1 MFNRSDPKQ
10 HVDGSDTQA
19 PAVAETPS
27 MTDAPVPVAEV
38 APNEES
44 PPEAQPPARS
54 KSVLKRI
61 GLALALALLV
71 ANSVGLGYLVHRQ
84 QEDGQR
90 IQELTTELAGAG
102 STIHELESSLQGA
115 RQIALRAHA
124 AVDSV
129 ESQLID
135 TNAVVEEV
143 RRSVVTVRC
152 GDSLGSGFALT
163 SDLEKGYDTAIITNH
178 HVVEECTFTDGPNS
192 SISQGSKTY
201 KAKLWSWDPD
211 RDLALLFMTGE
222 LKRLVA
228 APEASVGDP
237 VIAIGSPF
245 GLEGSV
251 TTGIVSRIEDDW
263 YQTSALIN
271 PGNSGGPLLDREGRV
286 LGINTL
292 SVGGGGSGIGA
303 AIRLKVTCK
312 VIFNDYCTFTE

>member
-1 MFNRSDPKQ
+1 M
-10 HVDGSDTQA
+10 
-19 PAVAETPS
+19 AE
-27 MTDAPVPVAEV
+27 AAVPVEEV
-38 APNEES
+38 VPTEES
-44 PPEAQPPARS
+44 PPPTQRPTRTRPA
-54 KSVLKRI
+54 LKRI
-61 GLALALALLV
+61 VLALAIALLV
-71 ANSVGLGYLVHRQ
+71 ANTAGFGYLVHRQ
-84 QEDGQR
+84 QEDGKR

-102 STIHELESSLQGA
+102 STIRELESSLQGA

-129 ESQLID
+129 EAQLID
-135 TNAVVEEV
+135 TNAVVQEV
-143 RRSVVTVRC
+143 RRSVVTVEC
-152 GDSLGSGFALT
+152 GDSLGSGFALP
-163 SDLEKGYDTAIITNH
+163 SDLADGYDTAIITNH
-178 HVVEECTFTDGPNS
+178 HVVEECTFSDGPKS
-192 SISQGSKTY
+192 SISQGSKTH

-211 RDLALLFMTGE
+211 RDLALLFIKGD

-228 APEASVGDP
+228 APEAQVGDP
-237 VIAIGSPF
+237 VVAIGSPF

-312 VIFNDYCTFTE
+312 VIFKHYCSFPD

>member
-1 MFNRSDPKQ
+1 
-10 HVDGSDTQA
+10 
-19 PAVAETPS
+19 
-27 MTDAPVPVAEV
+27 
-38 APNEES
+38 
-44 PPEAQPPARS
+44 
-54 KSVLKRI
+54 
-61 GLALALALLV
+61 
-71 ANSVGLGYLVHRQ
+71 
-84 QEDGQR
+84 
-90 IQELTTELAGAG
+90 
-102 STIHELESSLQGA
+102 
-115 RQIALRAHA
+115 
-124 AVDSV
+124 
-129 ESQLID
+129 
-135 TNAVVEEV
+135 
-143 RRSVVTVRC
+143 
-152 GDSLGSGFALT
+152 
-163 SDLEKGYDTAIITNH
+163 
-178 HVVEECTFTDGPNS
+178 
-192 SISQGSKTY
+192 
-201 KAKLWSWDPD
+201 
-211 RDLALLFMTGE
+211 MTGE